1 MGQTCAD
8 WVGRTDGYFFSAQT
22 TSPRMK
28 DASHL
33 PREMNAEAI
42 YVLQEK
48 LKNAKNKR
56 CLFCTWF
63 ITPVCYLTCLVG

>member
-8 WVGRTDGYFFSAQT
+8 WVGQTDGYRIPFFSAHT
-22 TSPRMK
+22 SSPRMK

-33 PREMNAEAI
+33 PPDMNAEAI

-56 CLFCTWF
+56 CLFCT
-63 ITPVCYLTCLVG
+63 